1 MKRAGLWSVAKALE
15 GVGLIVILVGLL
27 VSVQTGMR
35 DEGLKSMMYEAWGLA
50 GGGALFLLGVV
61 LERLSGTRR

>member
-1 MKRAGLWSVAKALE
+1 MRRAGLWSVAKALE
-15 GVGLIVILVGLL
+15 GVGLVVILVGLL

-35 DEGLKSMMYEAWGLA
+35 DEGLKSMIYEAWGLA
-50 GGGALFLLGVV
+50 AGGALFFVGLL